1 MNSYTSK
8 GTGNPINRVEGK
20 LKVTGMAKYASEFNV
35 KDLVYAQGINSTIA
49 RGRITAL
56 DTSEAEAQKGVLA
69 VITLRM
75 LKSSRSTRKTYIP
88 YLPPVF
94 NRYCRVTKCITTGS
108 MWEWWLLKLLS
119 KRNMQPNL

>member
-56 DTSEAEAQKGVLA
+56 DTSEAEAQKGC
-69 VITLRM
+69 
-75 LKSSRSTRKTYIP
+75 SP
-88 YLPPVF
+88 
-94 NRYCRVTKCITTGS
+94 
-108 MWEWWLLKLLS
+108 
-119 KRNMQPNL
+119 